1 MSVAARLH
9 DDPDQRR
16 ARGDAEFR
24 ASSTSSVQVPD
35 HRPAHNRRLDTSRM
49 RARYGIPPRSARRAC
64 PRGGERGDVRYP
76 QPARGVG
83 VELVLHQVRRQA
95 GFGDVAL
102 GQPLAPT
109 GCGISSMRHPFCHPI
124 SSSPEKASSLPWDHL
139 SIRFHPILERPD
151 PVELPRRHHRDSWQR
166 SHTAVPGTRN
176 SAKWWMTCW
185 LPGIREHVAGTD
197 DRAGARTGR
206 GGRFRRH
213 RARPSRLCH
222 AR

>member
-1 MSVAARLH
+1 MTVPTSDGPGVM
-9 DDPDQRR
+9 PNSGRR
-16 ARGDAEFR
+16 ARVRCRCPAINRPTIGGWTRRGRWPDTEFR
-24 ASSTSSVQVPD
+24 QGRHAEPAPVGGSGGMSATHS
-35 HRPAHNRRLDTSRM
+35 RP
-49 RARYGIPPRSARRAC
+49 
-64 PRGGERGDVRYP
+64 
-76 QPARGVG
+76 GVG
-83 VELVLHQVRRQA
+83 VELVLHQVRCQA

-102 GQPLAPT
+102 GQLLAPT